1 MKARCGALVALLAL
15 GPVTLDAQQTT
26 SPFTGS
32 VPKGTA
38 SAQPVPLSIKEAV
51 KQALDNNLGLLLQE
65 ESVREAHGAR
75 WRALENLLPNISG
88 SVNQR
93 RQVINLEAFGF
104 PVEQPIV
111 GPFNV
116 FDARV
121 ALSQPI
127 VDLSALNDAKAATLI
142 ERAETRGIRTARDL
156 VVLVTVNLY
165 LQTVT
170 AASRIDVAHAQL
182 ETAQALYQQASDLK
196 ASGLVAGVDVLRAQA
211 QVQNAR
217 QRSIVADNDFEKS
230 KLQLAHAIGL
240 PVGQAITLT
249 DQVPYAP
256 LQEVSIEDA
265 LKRAYDSRSDY
276 QAAQDRLAAAEATRK
291 AAGAELLPSLTFDA
305 DYGTIG
311 QNVPDSHATYTLS
324 ATVHVPIFEAGRAQA
339 RRLEA
344 DSLVN
349 RRRAEFADLKGQVD
363 LEVRTA
369 LLDVRAA
376 SQQLEAAQT
385 SRTLAN
391 QELEQARDRFAAG
404 VASNLEVTQAQESL
418 AAASETYIAALYA
431 HNLAKATLAR
441 AIGIAEAAVVQY
453 LGGIQ

>member
-1 MKARCGALVALLAL
+1 MNARCGALVALLVL
-15 GPVTLDAQQTT
+15 GPATLDAQTT
-26 SPFTGS
+26 NPFLGS

-38 SAQPVPLSIKEAV
+38 SAQPLPLSIKEAL
-51 KQALDNNLGLLLQE
+51 KLALDNNLGLLLQE
-65 ESVREAHGAR
+65 ESVRQAHGAR
-75 WRALENLLPNISG
+75 WRALEDLLPNVSG
-88 SVNQR
+88 SLNER
-93 RQVINLEAFGF
+93 RQVLNLEAFGF
-104 PVEQPIV
+104 PVANPIV

-127 VDLSALNDAKAATLI
+127 VDLSALHGSRAAGLN
-142 ERAETRGIRTARDL
+142 ESAESRGIRTARDL

-165 LQTVT
+165 LEATT
-170 AASRIDVAHAQL
+170 AASRIAVAQAQL
-182 ETAQALYQQASDLK
+182 DTAQALLQQASDLK
-196 ASGLVAGVDVLRAQA
+196 ASGLIAGVDVLRAQV

-217 QRSIVADNDFEKS
+217 QRSIVADNEFEKS

-240 PVGQAITLT
+240 PVGQTFTLS
-249 DQVPYAP
+249 DKVPYAP
-256 LQEVSIEDA
+256 LQDISIENA
-265 LKRAYDSRSDY
+265 LKRAYDTRSDY
-276 QAAQDRLAAAEATRK
+276 LAAQDRVAAAEATRK
-291 AAGAELLPSLTFDA
+291 AAGAELLPSLRFDA

-311 QNVPDSHATYTLS
+311 QTAGEAHPTYTVA

-344 DSLVN
+344 EADLN
-349 RRRAEFADLKGQVD
+349 RRRAELDNLKGQID
-363 LEVRTA
+363 LDVRTA

-385 SRTLAN
+385 SVTLAN
-391 QELEQARDRFAAG
+391 QELDQARDRFAAG
-404 VASNLEVTQAQESL
+404 VASNLEVTQAQESV
-418 AAASETYIAALYA
+418 ASASETYIAALYA

-441 AIGIAEAAVVQY
+441 AVGIAESAVVQY